1 MSFWNKKIFGNSK
14 NIFGLDLSDLSVKVV
29 QLEQDGKI
37 DRVKSYGSANIAPG
51 SILDG
56 EIKKKENVVVAIQ
69 RAIETAGP
77 KKIRTKKVV
86 CSLPET
92 KAFLRIINI
101 PKMDKKEAKEAIK
114 WEMEANIPVSI
125 EQVYYDWEILE
136 KNFTNEKGKM
146 SVLVV
151 AVAQNVVDQFIDT
164 IEAAGLE
171 VMGMDIESVAQANS
185 LLSEKDKGK
194 TNLVIDLGDRRT
206 TFLISVDGIP
216 CFTSS
221 IPLSAQSMTDAIS
234 KSMGI
239 PFDQAEKT
247 KIEYGIGGTSGN
259 DVIFKSLKPV
269 LESFVSETERFMDFY
284 LTGMRYSNSI
294 DKIILCGGGSNTK
307 GLIPFFS
314 RRLGQE
320 VGLGNPWV
328 NFNLGNSLPIIEKN
342 KSIQYSTA
350 IGLALKGIYYSF

>member
-1 MSFWNKKIFGNSK
+1 MSFLNKEIIGGSK

-29 QLEQDGKI
+29 QLEREGKI
-37 DRVKSYGSANIAPG
+37 DRIKSYGSANIAPG
-51 SILDG
+51 SIMDG
-56 EIKKKENVVVAIQ
+56 EIKKKENVIDAI
-69 RAIETAGP
+69 RKAIEASGP

-101 PKMDKKEAKEAIK
+101 PKMDEKEAREAIK

-125 EQVYYDWEILE
+125 DQVYYDSEILE
-136 KNFTNEKGKM
+136 KNFTGEKGKI

-151 AVAQNVVDQFIDT
+151 AVARNVVDQFIDT

-171 VMGMDIESVAQANS
+171 MMGMDIESVAQANS

-194 TNLVIDLGDRRT
+194 TNLIIDLGDRRT
-206 TFLISVDGIP
+206 TFLISLDGIP

-221 IPLSAQSMTDAIS
+221 IPLSAQSMTDSIS
-234 KSMGI
+234 KSMNLS
-239 PFDQAEKT
+239 FEEAEKT
-247 KIEYGIGGTSGN
+247 KIEYGIGSLTET

-269 LESFVSETERFMDFY
+269 LESFVSETERFIDFY
-284 LTGMRYSNSI
+284 ITGMRYSNSV
-294 DKIILCGGGSNTK
+294 DKVILCGGGANTK
-307 GLIPFFS
+307 GLIPYFS
-314 RRLGQE
+314 KRLGQE
-320 VGLGNPWV
+320 VALGNPWV
-328 NFNLGNSLPIIEKN
+328 NFNLGTSLPIIERK